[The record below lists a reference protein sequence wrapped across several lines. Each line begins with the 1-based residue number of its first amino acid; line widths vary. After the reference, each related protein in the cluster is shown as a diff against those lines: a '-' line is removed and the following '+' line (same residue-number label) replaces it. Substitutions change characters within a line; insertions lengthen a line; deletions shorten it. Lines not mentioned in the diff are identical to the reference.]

1 MNISTP
7 ENVNNLKIRLLIQK
21 VLTLYICTQRENSLM
36 EGTLE
41 WYSIQVLIVLL
52 KMLNHLLVNYDLL
65 VEVVPT
71 FLSIILIAEG

>member
-65 VEVVPT
+65 VVVVPT